1 LAYAATT
8 KGEAQRSIRTF
19 YEATDEGEVTMERCR
34 MVFSG
39 SGGQGVIT
47 AAIILAEA
55 AVLHENL
62 IAVQSQS
69 YGPEARGGATR
80 SDVII
85 ADSPIHFPKVLQ
97 PNVLVCLTQ
106 QSYANY
112 FSLLRP
118 GGLLVTDSRYVKLG
132 KKVDARQVE
141 LPMYETVMDKIGR
154 PIVFNI
160 CMLGAVIGLTKLV
173 LRAFCGSTNTSRA
186 VPAASQ
192 CRQICKSFFRKDT
205 LDEAIPRA
213 VKNKK
218 KPAWK

>member
-1 LAYAATT
+1 
-8 KGEAQRSIRTF
+8 
-19 YEATDEGEVTMERCR
+19 

-62 IAVQSQS
+62 IAVQSQV

-85 ADSPIHFPKVLQ
+85 ADTPIRFPKVIQ

-106 QSYANY
+106 QAYMRFY
-112 FSLLRP
+112 TLLRP
-118 GGLLVTDSRYVKLG
+118 GGLLVSDSRFVTVE
-132 KKVDARQVE
+132 KKVDARQVS
-141 LPMYETVMDKIGR
+141 LPMYQTVMEKIGK

-160 CMLGAVIGLTKLV
+160 CMLGAVLGITKLV
-173 LRAFCGSTNTSRA
+173 RPESIMKVLETQIRPNFLEIN
-186 VPAASQ
+186 
-192 CRQICKSFFRKDT
+192 RQALEEGLKLAEGLEF
-205 LDEAIPRA
+205 
-213 VKNKK
+213 
-218 KPAWK
+218 